1 MVKLSPKTIILL
13 PFALF
18 MMATVGSALSTA
30 RNEAAFPMI
39 KECVSVGG
47 IYLFG
52 GGTQAFYEGIIM
64 CSVGATLFLAI
75 PGMFGVGL
83 MVLRSG

>member
-1 MVKLSPKTIILL
+1 MVELSPKTIILL

-18 MMATVGSALSTA
+18 MMAKVGSALSAA
-30 RNEAAFPMI
+30 RNEAAFPLI
-39 KECVSVGG
+39 KECISVGS

-52 GGTQAFYEGIIM
+52 GGTQAFYEGMIL

-75 PGMFGVGL
+75 PGTFGVGL
-83 MVLRSG
+83 IVLRSG

>member
-1 MVKLSPKTIILL
+1 VVKLDPKTIVLL

-18 MMATVGSALSTA
+18 MMATVGSELSAA
-30 RNEAAFPMI
+30 RNEAAIPLMT
-39 KECVSVGG
+39 ECVSVGR

-52 GGTQAFYEGIIM
+52 GGTQAFYEGMIM
-64 CSVGATLFLAI
+64 CSVGTMLFLAI

-83 MVLRSG
+83 MVLRSK